1 MGVSLLPNRGS
12 TIGKEKGEGTMN
24 SLLKIDRNGIRKF
37 VREDRYAV
45 TAAQNFLSAFGV
57 WLAEQHGAEQSDI
70 IEAFEQMNEY
80 MGRDD
85 NIQRLEEIAGIR
97 LDAKR

>member
-1 MGVSLLPNRGS
+1 MRN
-12 TIGKEKGEGTMN
+12 GKEQHMN
-24 SLLKIDRNGIRKF
+24 PLLKIDRSGIRKY

-57 WLAEQHGAEQSDI
+57 WLAERHGAEQEDI
-70 IEAFEQMNEY
+70 IEAFEQMNE
-80 MGRDD
+80 MMARDD

-97 LDAKR
+97 LEARR

>member
-1 MGVSLLPNRGS
+1 MGVSLLSNRGS
-12 TIGKEKGEGTMN
+12 TIGKGKGKGTMN
-24 SLLKIDRNGIRKF
+24 PLLKIDRNGIRKF

-57 WLAEQHGAEQSDI
+57 WLAEVHGAEQEDI
-70 IEAFEQMNEY
+70 LQAFEQMNEY
-80 MGRDD
+80 MGRDN

-97 LDAKR
+97 LDARR

>member
-1 MGVSLLPNRGS
+1 MIISNVGADLFKVDP
-12 TIGKEKGEGTMN
+12 TH
-24 SLLKIDRNGIRKF
+24 GIRKY

-57 WLAEQHGAEQSDI
+57 WLAEVHGAEQEDI
-70 IEAFEQMNEY
+70 LQAFGEMNE
-80 MGRDD
+80 MMERDD

-97 LDAKR
+97 LDARR